1 MQTTA
6 LGRDDAALMTPV
18 FAKAEYD
25 LTAGAGTDNTEQTCA
40 TIDMQTDFDAVRFQS
55 GTAVVTATAALA
67 ADKTLIVS
75 GIWEHSE
82 NNSTWVEIGSDVTM
96 LTLTGGAG
104 GSTET
109 GAAALGINLAE
120 ANRYVRFKF
129 LADLSATG
137 TDTAKVA
144 SAYVLTSP
152 SKI

>member
-6 LGRDDAALMTPV
+6 LGRDDAALMTTV

-25 LTAGAGTDNTEQTCA
+25 LTAGAGTDNSEQTCA
-40 TIDMQTDFDAVRFQS
+40 TIDLQDDFDTVRFQS
-55 GTAVVTATAALA
+55 GAAIVTATATLA
-67 ADKTLIVS
+67 ADKTLIVT

-82 NNSTWVEIGSDVTM
+82 DNSTWEEIGSDVTM
-96 LTLTGGAG
+96 LTLKGGAS

-109 GAAALGINLAE
+109 GAAVLGVNLAE

-129 LADLSATG
+129 LPDLSATG
-137 TDTAKVA
+137 TDTAKVS